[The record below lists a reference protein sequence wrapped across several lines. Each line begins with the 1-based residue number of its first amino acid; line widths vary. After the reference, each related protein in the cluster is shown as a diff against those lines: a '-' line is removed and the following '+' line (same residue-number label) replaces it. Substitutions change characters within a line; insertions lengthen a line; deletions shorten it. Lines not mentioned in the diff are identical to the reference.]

1 VKRRAP
7 LEYSDTVW
15 PLPKSLYL
23 YVVRLDNKADW
34 SAGMELAGADQCRP
48 NAVSSSCGLRAM
60 VVWDSVFVTA
70 LMAVSPFYYS
80 DGRKIF
86 WTNRKRVHK
95 MFFGRW
101 LLEVT
106 GGRVSLQNAAK
117 RVSDKPFSRN
127 HLPNPRDPV
136 SQTPQSPGGRA
147 IEEQG

>member
-1 VKRRAP
+1 MIDLWLPSDLWARGSRLHCTTARCVKRRAP

-70 LMAVSPFYYS
+70 LMAVSPLLL
-80 DGRKIF
+80 
-86 WTNRKRVHK
+86 
-95 MFFGRW
+95 FGRTEN
-101 LLEVT
+101 LL
-106 GGRVSLQNAAK
+106 
-117 RVSDKPFSRN
+117 DKPEA
-127 HLPNPRDPV
+127 
-136 SQTPQSPGGRA
+136 GA
-147 IEEQG
+147 